1 MTGVE
6 SVIEVKNMR
15 PITVV
20 LTLLFISLFTF
31 GCGQGSDRVGED
43 LPLDQ
48 SPENTEPTREP
59 GEVEVKVFN
68 GCGVEGL
75 AGKVETRMGALGYT
89 QVKTG
94 NYVDEEGLVNYRINF
109 TYIEYLYGFKGNAD
123 ELAELLGVSRLEEK
137 PVLPGDVVVVLGKDL
152 DEVALRVDVEYGLPS
167 EEDADLVSL
176 EGVESAINLKP
187 PANGLY
193 IDKSRN
199 IIQLYSGGQLVV
211 EYPCCTG
218 KDGCTPEGSF
228 TVTSKLVDPTWYWQ
242 GEAIPP
248 GPDNGL
254 GTHFLGISKKGYGI
268 HGTNE
273 PDSIGYS
280 LSHGC
285 VRLQNEDIEEL
296 YGMVDVGTVV
306 VIGP

>member
-1 MTGVE
+1 
-6 SVIEVKNMR
+6 MR
-15 PITVV
+15 PFTVV
-20 LTLLFISLFTF
+20 LTLLFISLLTF
-31 GCGQGSDRVGED
+31 GCGQGSDKVGED

-48 SPENTEPTREP
+48 SPENTEPMKDP
-59 GEVEVKVFN
+59 SEVEVKVLN

-75 AGKVETRMGALGYT
+75 ASKVATRVGALGYS
-89 QVKTG
+89 QVEED
-94 NYVDEEGLVNYRINF
+94 NYKDEEGRINHRINF
-109 TYIEYLYGFKGNAD
+109 TYIEYLYGFKGNAM

-137 PVLPGDVVVVLGKDL
+137 QVLSGDVVVVLGKDL
-152 DEVALRVDVEYGLPS
+152 DEVALRVDVEYGLPG
-167 EEDADLVSL
+167 EEDAGLVSL

-187 PANGLY
+187 PTDGLY

-199 IIQLYSGGQLVV
+199 IIQLYKDGQLMV

-254 GTHFLGISKKGYGI
+254 GTRFLGISKKGYGV

-296 YGMVDVGTVV
+296 YGMVHVGTVV